1 MSCGSHHGGK
11 DCNEVLVNLYRFIDH
26 ELDDASCAEIQQ
38 HIDDCAPCLRHHE
51 LDILVS
57 KLVARSCAARAP
69 EPLRDRVLL
78 SLRQVVQVE
87 ITETTTWRGP
97 SGTL

>member
-1 MSCGSHHGGK
+1 MSCGGHHGK

-38 HIDDCAPCLRHHE
+38 HIDDCAPCLQHHE

-57 KLVARSCAARAP
+57 KLVARSCAAHAP

-87 ITETTTWRGP
+87 VTETTTWRGQP
-97 SGTL
+97 GTM